1 MPVTVGYL
9 NEVLAQQLGISPKT
23 GRVHLNQTKGVTASV
38 SPIYN
43 QALTHQLLQARF
55 ILVKFDSIP
64 TVFSKALWVNQK
76 QLKQLPFPKIINQF
90 LGQDF
95 INWCKT

>member
-1 MPVTVGYL
+1 
-9 NEVLAQQLGISPKT
+9 VLVNQLGISSKEISIPLKQSKQNYK
-23 GRVHLNQTKGVTASV
+23 LV
-38 SPIYN
+38 SPSYN

-55 ILVKFDSIP
+55 ILVKFDTIP
-64 TVFSKALWVNQK
+64 SVFSKALWVNQK

-95 INWCKT
+95 INWSKT